1 MAELKVYNLADDN
14 EVHTGSGSLLCSIND
29 RNMRIDY
36 VYDILTDRVVY
47 NCMKEYDHD
56 TCKAFET
63 ELKDHIRHHWL
74 SKLNTK
80 KR

>member
-1 MAELKVYNLADDN
+1 MTELKVYNLADDR
-14 EVHTGSGSLLCSIND
+14 ETHKSAGTLLCSIND
-29 RNMRIDY
+29 HNIKMDY
-36 VYDILTDRVVY
+36 VYNILNDTVDFSY
-47 NCMKEYDHD
+47 AYEYERD

-63 ELKDHIRHHWL
+63 ELKDHVRHHWL

>member
-1 MAELKVYNLADDN
+1 MTELKMYNLADDK
-14 EVHTGSGSLLCSIND
+14 EVHTGSGTLLCSVNDHNLKINYEYNILKD
-29 RNMRIDY
+29 TIFFNY
-36 VYDILTDRVVY
+36 VCEYERDI
-47 NCMKEYDHD
+47 CQ
-56 TCKAFET
+56 AFAT